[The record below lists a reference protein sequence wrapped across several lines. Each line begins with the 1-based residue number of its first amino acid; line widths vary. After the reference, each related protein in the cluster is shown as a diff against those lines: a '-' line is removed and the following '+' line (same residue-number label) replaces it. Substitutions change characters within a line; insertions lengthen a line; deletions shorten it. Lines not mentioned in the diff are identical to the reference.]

1 MSRKYFYH
9 IFGLTISLLS
19 LSSYGETRVSPCGP
33 TAMCLPGIGNT
44 QNNNQLHAY
53 SYPQNPYQSQYNQP
67 LVQPFQGPYQQSFQ
81 GLYPFQ
87 YNQPFTQP
95 FQNPYPFQ
103 YNQPFAQPYNQPF
116 VQPFQGWNPGG
127 YPFYGVPPNR

>member
-9 IFGLTISLLS
+9 IFGLAIFLLS
-19 LSSYGETRVSPCGP
+19 LSSHGEDGPRWSPCGP
-33 TAMCLPGIGNT
+33 NAMCDPSI
-44 QNNNQLHAY
+44 AY
-53 SYPQNPYQSQYNQP
+53 GHPQNPYQS
-67 LVQPFQGPYQQSFQ
+67 
-81 GLYPFQ
+81 Q